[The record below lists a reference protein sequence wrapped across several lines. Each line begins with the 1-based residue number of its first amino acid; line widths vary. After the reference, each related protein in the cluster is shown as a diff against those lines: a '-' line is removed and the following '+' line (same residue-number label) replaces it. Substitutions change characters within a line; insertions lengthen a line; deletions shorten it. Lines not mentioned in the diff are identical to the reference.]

1 MLKIGKFGGEGREIR
16 EQSSGNVGWFMD
28 WPGEIE
34 IFALYPPCA
43 KEH

>member
-1 MLKIGKFGGEGREIR
+1 
-16 EQSSGNVGWFMD
+16 VGWFMD